1 MINKRKKMEI
11 NKKFEMNKL
20 VIRNLENKNK

>member
-11 NKKFEMNKL
+11 NKKLEMNKL